1 MSNLFSQ
8 YHEGTRNKT
17 QVTERMWDRETLREL
32 LRLTQKS
39 RADVDLY
46 FVRKSGLCYKYSIL
60 NSNFYVE
67 SIIVFLLSVIRLLFK
82 LNFSGQVVGS
92 LSHPWLTYIA
102 RLIIWLRTCLGHKTT
117 TFPHKVG
124 ISFSV
129 EVVLVF
135 ALKID
140 LHCGKNLTQLFV
152 RIMRRKS
159 VLIWLLSIGR
169 SLL

>member
-1 MSNLFSQ
+1 MKDL
-8 YHEGTRNKT
+8 GTKLRLQKG
-17 QVTERMWDRETLREL
+17 RIWDRETLREL
-32 LRLTQKS
+32 LRLTWKS

-46 FVRKSGLCYKYSIL
+46 FGRKSGLCYKYSIL
-60 NSNFYVE
+60 NSNFYVQSLSMSSCL
-67 SIIVFLLSVIRLLFK
+67 SIIRLLFK

-92 LSHPWLTYIA
+92 LSHPWLTYIK
-102 RLIIWLRTCLGHKTT
+102 RLAIWLRTCLGHKTT

-124 ISFSV
+124 VSLSV

-135 ALKID
+135 ALKIG

-152 RIMRRKS
+152 QIMQRKS

-169 SLL
+169 RLL